1 MTIVLSMITKR
12 RGVFTATATATMMFL
27 AACSSGETGGSGD
40 AASSASNGDAAASGE
55 GTIEIVASTSVW
67 GDLTKAVIDDES
79 VANIRTIITDTNVD
93 PHHFEPT
100 AADLARANDADVVVA
115 GGGGYDAWLYEP
127 LDEDIVIH
135 ALPLTPHEH
144 NSGSEKPEGT
154 EAHAQYYGDNDTFD
168 VANNEHVWFDTKALS
183 TVANGVADRIK
194 ETHPDAP
201 VKIDELNAELD
212 AIAEQIKALPAV
224 TVAQTHPIADYILTH
239 TAMDEITPE
248 SYRHATLNHSDA
260 AAADLA
266 SFLELIDNDE
276 LDVLIYNPQT
286 ETDLT
291 KRIREAAE
299 AKNIPMVPV
308 GETPLDGENF
318 LEYFHSVV
326 DDLEEAAAK
335 ANA

>member
-1 MTIVLSMITKR
+1 MTIVLGMITKR
-12 RGVFTATATATMMFL
+12 RGVFTATATAAMMFL

-67 GDLTKAVIDDES
+67 GDLTKAVIDD
-79 VANIRTIITDTNVD
+79 D

-239 TAMDEITPE
+239 TQMDEITPE